1 MLKDQLM
8 QEAQKIE
15 ASVELDSIFEGVEL
29 SPEVRDQFATVF
41 ESVVK
46 KHAVALAE
54 SHIEVMADLAESK
67 VEELVESRVEG
78 IESGLVQTAERFFA
92 HLSENW
98 LKDNQVA
105 IDRGIKADL
114 YESMVMSLK
123 DVFVEHNV
131 VVPEESVDVVAEME
145 EELAEHAITAD
156 KLLKEKEQAITE
168 LNTLKR
174 DTALNEATK
183 DLTLTQKEKVTE
195 LVEGV
200 NFSDQFL
207 GKVSAIVGMVKNSK
221 ITESAP
227 GAGTENTLVE
237 GTLNNSDA
245 AALNFQVED
254 ATAKQTPISENDARM
269 NQYLRAT
276 QNIK

>member
-237 GTLNNSDA
+237 GALNNSDA

>member
-78 IESGLVQTAERFFA
+78 IEASLVQTAERFFA

-237 GTLNNSDA
+237 GALNNSDA

>member
-15 ASVELDSIFEGVEL
+15 ASVELDNIFEGVEL
-29 SPEVRDQFATVF
+29 SPEVRSQFATVF

-54 SHIEVMADLAESK
+54 THIEAMANLAESK
-67 VEELVESRVEG
+67 VEELVESRIEGVEA
-78 IESGLVQTAERFFA
+78 SLVQTAERFCA
-92 HLSENW
+92 HLAESW

-156 KLLKEKEQAITE
+156 KLLKEKEQAVTE

-174 DTALNEATK
+174 DTALNEATSG
-183 DLTLTQKEKVTE
+183 LTLTQKEKVSE

-200 NFSDQFL
+200 EFSDQFL
-207 GKVSAIVGMVKNSK
+207 DKVSAIVGMVKNSK
-221 ITESAP
+221 LNEAAP
-227 GAGTENTLVE
+227 ATENTLTE

-254 ATAKQTPISENDARM
+254 VTTAQTPISENDARM
-269 NQYLRAT
+269 NQYVRAT
-276 QNIK
+276 KNIK

>member
-221 ITESAP
+221 LTESAP

-237 GTLNNSDA
+237 GALNNSDA